1 MTRIKMTEC
10 AICLDAYNEARDHC
24 PTCGAKRIFL
34 GSGRA
39 VVFVPLSYE
48 DSSRA
53 VQVSHRCAADTTR
66 TRVFL
71 APMSLADGFG
81 YWEHVNAGC
90 EVIERVQVGS
100 RELVRAYRSDIA
112 FSL

>member
-10 AICLDAYNEARDHC
+10 AICQDTYNEARDHC
-24 PTCGAKRIFL
+24 PTCGAKRVFL

-53 VQVSHRCAADTTR
+53 VQVSHRCASDTTR

-71 APMSLADGFG
+71 APSSWLQSAT
-81 YWEHVNAGC
+81 WCTERNAC
-90 EVIERVQVGS
+90 IVTERVQLS
-100 RELVRAYRSDIA
+100 QRELVRAYRSDIA